1 MCYTA
6 WILDV
11 RLSTSVGVVYRCVL
25 TEEDTRHTE
34 GVVPQFVGL
43 YIGRKSVSPHVLHG
57 VPSLRVLDPW
67 RHTGQYVTTTTKASV
82 GPYLRRIWR
91 FARLSIAG
99 GNRVHGI
106 CRIAVRELTRLRRGH
121 HLDLGCI
128 RIGFL
133 HLVVDCT
140 HGSTPSWWFQYPRG
154 PVR

>member
-1 MCYTA
+1 MLY
-6 WILDV
+6 
-11 RLSTSVGVVYRCVL
+11 
-25 TEEDTRHTE
+25 
-34 GVVPQFVGL
+34 PQHVGL

-57 VPSLRVLDPW
+57 VPSLRVLEPW
-67 RHTGQYVTTTTKASV
+67 RHTGRYVTTTKASV

-106 CRIAVRELTRLRRGH
+106 CRIAVRELTRLCHDH

-140 HGSTPSWWFQYPRG
+140 HGLIPSWWFQYPRD